1 MPNFDQ
7 MYSQILGECEDGNL
21 ILFLDSIFGFLY
33 RKSDFFQEKSND
45 QGIVGL
51 HPGQNKN
58 LLLAVFNK
66 WDKFAKGEE
75 DTKKKM
81 ALRDVPI
88 ATREEVV
95 ASSPKPAAEKPVK
108 KVAPPEDDPP
118 INGADLGHYKW
129 SQTESE
135 VELTVV
141 VSGDDV
147 KGKDVEVDCTT
158 NNIKI
163 KSRGRILVEGNFFS
177 AVNASELRWNMIPG
191 SQLVVHLEKRK
202 QSLWPKF
209 LQSEKE
215 PTQLTNIDAYQELSE
230 SDKCQELEKIYLYTD
245 KETRDKIL
253 QQHNCT
259 LDWKVDPVLKGA
271 CQDVV
276 SEGCD
281 ASLGSTHVLSCLMS
295 LMNSQSN
302 R

>member
-95 ASSPKPAAEKPVK
+95 VSSQKPAAEKPVK

-118 INGADLGHYKW
+118 TNGADLGHYKW

-141 VSGDDV
+141 VSGDDI

-177 AVNASELRWNMIPG
+177 AVKASELMWNLIPG

-202 QSLWPKF
+202 QTLWPKF
-209 LQSEKE
+209 LQSEEE
-215 PTQLTNIDAYQELSE
+215 PAQLTNRTDAFQELSE
-230 SDKCQELEKIYLYTD
+230 SDKMAVEYAMKKSTIKEQEDAKLKDLLKTAWNQEGSPFQGTQYDPSKID
-245 KETRDKIL
+245 NIK
-253 QQHNCT
+253 
-259 LDWKVDPVLKGA
+259 
-271 CQDVV
+271 
-276 SEGCD
+276 
-281 ASLGSTHVLSCLMS
+281 
-295 LMNSQSN
+295 
-302 R
+302 